1 MLSEERKERIRNKNI
16 ESEREYLWAD
26 NRKLYYSSYL
36 KNKHKK
42 FHELIRS
49 GINVGILDGTPA
61 IIDEDDLIAGR
72 LDFRPK
78 NDAETEELIKRCEAM
93 SEIGGTG
100 SHATTHRALDYEKL
114 LKKGINGILAEVRE
128 YQKNIDF
135 SDPDCT
141 QKRIFYKA
149 CADDLEAALRFN
161 QRYYE
166 EAVRLRDAE
175 KNPERRKELEEMANA
190 LKVVPANPATT
201 FREALQSVWLLTVM
215 LFDIEE
221 SIQAGRPDNY
231 LYPYYKNDI
240 EKGIITDD
248 EVFSLIEDWYFRIDH
263 FEGTKRRGV
272 FSLMVGGR
280 NRDGEPVWNELTY
293 MFVRAI
299 ETVGLINPSV
309 AVAYNEAMPDDLLE
323 LCLEIVGKGYTKP
336 PLFNDDIIIKG
347 LKEAGVDEKD
357 ANYYIHSTCVEI
369 TTVGNSN
376 IRVATPYLNINKSFE
391 YLLNDGKEIYAG
403 DREPGEL
410 ETNGIFETPY
420 KADIT
425 TLDTFE
431 KFYDAT
437 KRIIKDMILAEL
449 AVRQEW
455 VLNIKR
461 YCSLPLASCFVDDC
475 LALGMDCA
483 TGGSRYNFY
492 YPCFPGFTNFVDSV
506 VAIKKAVYEEKLV
519 TLEDLAD
526 ALRSNFE
533 GAERLQAYLRNKC
546 PKFGND
552 IDEVDVYAK
561 DMFEFL
567 KDEIGKFANCIRN
580 ATFYPSYFAYLH
592 HGRLGGECAATP
604 DGRKAGEALSECL
617 GAVQGMDINGPVALM
632 HSVAKIPQHYG
643 IGGIATNVRFSKKL
657 MKENLQEVKAYVKE
671 FMREG
676 NFEIQFNVIDQAT
689 LADAQKHPEKY
700 RTLMVRV
707 AGYSDYFVNLPHN
720 IQEEIMK
727 RLEHGD
733 L

>member
-1 MLSEERKERIRNKNI
+1 MLSAERRERVRKNNI

-26 NRKLYYSSYL
+26 NRKLFYSSYL
-36 KNKHKK
+36 KHKDK
-42 FHELIRS
+42 NFHELIRS
-49 GINVGILDGTPA
+49 GIDVGILDGTPA
-61 IIDEDDLIAGR
+61 IIGEDDLIAGR
-72 LDFRPK
+72 LDFTPK
-78 NDAETEELIKRCEAM
+78 NDAETEELMQKCSGMNA
-93 SEIGGTG
+93 IGGIGT
-100 SHATTHRALDYEKL
+100 HATTHRALDYEKL

-128 YQKNIDF
+128 YQANIDF

-149 CADDLEAALRFN
+149 CVDDLEAALRFQ
-161 QRYYE
+161 QRYYD

-175 KNPERRKELEEMANA
+175 TNPQRKKELEDMANA

-221 SIQAGRPDNY
+221 AIQAGRPDNY

-240 EKGIITDD
+240 EKGLITDD
-248 EVFSLIEDWYFRIDH
+248 EVFALIEDWYLRIDH
-263 FEGTKRRGV
+263 FYGIKRRAV
-272 FSLMVGGR
+272 ASLMVGGR

-293 MFVRAI
+293 MFVRAV
-299 ETVGLINPSV
+299 ETTGLINPSV
-309 AVAYNEAMPDDLLE
+309 GVACNEFMPDDLLE
-323 LCLEIVGKGYTKP
+323 LCLEIVGKGYTRP
-336 PLFNDDIIIKG
+336 SIFNDDIIIKG
-347 LKEAGVDEKD
+347 LLDAGVDEKD

-369 TTVGNSN
+369 TPIGNSN

-403 DREPGEL
+403 EREPDVL
-410 ETNGIFETPY
+410 ETNGIFSTPY
-420 KADIT
+420 RADIKE
-425 TLDTFE
+425 LDTFD

-437 KRIIKDMILAEL
+437 KRIIKDMLLAEL

-461 YCSLPLASCFVDDC
+461 YSSLPLASCFVNDC

-483 TGGSRYNFY
+483 TGGSKYNFY

-506 VAIKKAVYEEKLV
+506 AAIKKAVYEEKFV
-519 TLEDLAD
+519 TLEELAEAIKND
-526 ALRSNFE
+526 FK
-533 GAERLQAYLRNKC
+533 GYERLQAYLRNKC

-552 IDEVDVYAK
+552 VDEVDVVAK
-561 DMFEFL
+561 DMFNFL
-567 KDEIGKFANCIRN
+567 KDELAKFANCIRN
-580 ATFYPSYFAYLH
+580 ATFHPSYFSFLH

-604 DGRKAGEALSECL
+604 DGRNRGEALSECL

-643 IGGIATNVRFSKKL
+643 IGGIATNLRFSKKL
-657 MKENLQEVKAYVKE
+657 IKENIAELMAYVKE
-671 FMREG
+671 FMRQG
-676 NFEIQFNVIDQAT
+676 NFEIQFNVIDQQT

-720 IQEEIMK
+720 IQEEVMK